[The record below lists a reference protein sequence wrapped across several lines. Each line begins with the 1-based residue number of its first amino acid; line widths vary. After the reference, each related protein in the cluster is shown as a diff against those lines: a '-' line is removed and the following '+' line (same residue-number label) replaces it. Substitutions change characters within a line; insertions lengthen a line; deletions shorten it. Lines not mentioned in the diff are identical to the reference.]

1 MTQQPVEDTG
11 TVPGEVPALEDFDPY
26 NDAFRADPYPHYERI
41 RALGGP
47 AYWDYLD
54 SYVVSGHADATAL
67 LADPRMRLEPP
78 DPVAELM
85 ATVVPESLRSMSR
98 TLLFTDPPDHTRLRG
113 LTRRPFASPR
123 LGGVLADARS
133 LADTIL
139 ADGLRRGR
147 LEVVD
152 ELAFPVSL
160 QAIGDLLGVPR
171 ADLPKLRAWGQA
183 MSPAADIP
191 AAPSSID
198 SAVAAYE
205 AFDDYF
211 AHLARVRAENP
222 GDDLFSSLVRAH
234 LDGALSRSELHANAA
249 LVFISGHETLVA
261 FTASAVLSFLRNPAQ
276 LALLREHPELAAAA
290 TEEVMR
296 YESPLQLATAGGG
309 RWTGEEL
316 EIGGRTL
323 PAGVRVLTFIGAA
336 NRDPAVYED
345 PDRFDITRAGAR
357 HLALGHGLHY
367 CLGAALAKQ
376 QGTLLLD
383 ALARWPARLA
393 SEAVEAP
400 EWLPLFMQRRLAR
413 LPVTVTAA

>member
-1 MTQQPVEDTG
+1 MTYQPTEDT
-11 TVPGEVPALEDFDPY
+11 VPAEVPPLEDFDPY
-26 NDAFRADPYPHYERI
+26 NDAFRADPYPHYDRI

-47 AYWDYLD
+47 VYWDYLD
-54 SYVVSGHADATAL
+54 SYVVSTHADATAV
-67 LADPRMRLEPP
+67 LADPRMRLAPP
-78 DPVAELM
+78 DPVADLL
-85 ATVVPESLRSMSR
+85 ASVVPESLRSMSR
-98 TLLFTDPPDHTRLRG
+98 TLLFTDPPDHTRLRD

-133 LADTIL
+133 LADGIL
-139 ADGLRRGR
+139 ADARHRGF

-160 QAIGDLLGVPR
+160 QAIGDLLGIPR
-171 ADLPKLRAWGQA
+171 EDLPRLRDWGQA

-191 AAPSSID
+191 AAPASID

-222 GDDLFSSLVRAH
+222 GEDLFSSLVRAQQQ
-234 LDGALSRSELHANAA
+234 GALSRSELHANAA

-261 FTASAVLSFLRNPAQ
+261 FTASAFLSFLRNPAQ
-276 LALLREHPELAAAA
+276 LDLLRAHPDLAAAA
-290 TEEVMR
+290 TEEVLR
-296 YESPLQLATAGGG
+296 HESPLQLATAGGG
-309 RWTGEEL
+309 RWTTERM

-336 NRDPAVYED
+336 NRDPAVYD
-345 PDRFDITRAGAR
+345 GPDRFDITRPGAR

-376 QGTLLLD
+376 QGTLLLE
-383 ALARWPARLA
+383 ALAHWPVRIA
-393 SEAVEAP
+393 SDAVDAP

-413 LPVTVTAA
+413 LPVTVRPA